1 MRARGSDIKKSGGE
15 WRTTEGSVRDVELSV
30 HILSVSAALVGVCLT
45 VIGVLQ
51 VVERLRDSNTPLD
64 NILAGDALLFLV
76 SGILAYGSLR
86 SRGKKRGRVLE
97 RVADGCFLCA
107 LVMMAC
113 VAAAIAFEIT

>member
-1 MRARGSDIKKSGGE
+1 MSARGSDIKKNRGK
-15 WRTTEGSVRDVELSV
+15 WRTTEGAARDIDLSV

-45 VIGVLQ
+45 VIGLLQ

-86 SRGKKRGRVLE
+86 SRGAARRRLLE

-107 LVMMAC
+107 LILMAG